1 VKALWTGVRF
11 SPGPPKEEYDM
22 DDDLARVA
30 MGILAVIVVGA
41 LILF

>member
-1 VKALWTGVRF
+1 
-11 SPGPPKEEYDM
+11 M
-22 DDDLARVA
+22 DDDLARFA